1 MNTDQKKTIKSLKDN
16 RGFLM
21 IVSLMAAVV
30 LWLYVN
36 TTEGVDADKVLS
48 GVKIEFLGAD
58 SLRESSGLII
68 TEQDRDSVNLTVK
81 GTRRVLSKLSNTNVT
96 ATVDL
101 SRVTTDGWNSVYYEI
116 SYPPGV
122 NSDDVTVIRSSADIV
137 NFYVDRQKRITIPVE
152 GEFTGNTAEGYLAED
167 DPVIDPMMVTISG
180 PKAAVSLV
188 DHAYVAIN
196 RTDVDKTLS
205 YSTTYQL
212 MDADGAVIDDR
223 RITLETSAVNVTL
236 NVLATKSV
244 PLDVTII
251 NGAGATRADNTSIV
265 IEPDSVVLSGD
276 ASAIDSTTKINLGTI
291 DLSSFASEFTATY
304 MIVPPNDTENITGV
318 NEATV
323 TVKIVGLSSRNFNI
337 IHDNISCIN
346 VPEGYDAEIITQMLP
361 VTIRAKETVLDQIQ
375 VNNIRAVADLSGI
388 NDTTASGVITPVVKI
403 HIDGFPEAGYIGE
416 YRIYVTLKE
425 TEE

>member
-1 MNTDQKKTIKSLKDN
+1 MNTEQKKTLKRIVDS

-21 IVSLMAAVV
+21 IASLLAAVV

-36 TTEGVDADKVLS
+36 STEGVDADKVLS

-58 SLRESSGLII
+58 TLRESSGLII

-81 GTRRVLSKLSNTNVT
+81 GTRRVLSKLSSTNVT

-116 SYPPGV
+116 SYPDGV
-122 NSDDVTVIRSSADIV
+122 SAEEVTVIRSSADIV
-137 NFYVDRQKRITIPVE
+137 NFYVDRLTRVTIPVE
-152 GEFTGNTAEGYLAED
+152 GKFTGNTAEGYLAEENL
-167 DPVIDPMMVTISG
+167 VIDPLMVTISG
-180 PKAAVSLV
+180 PKAAVSPV
-188 DHAYVAIN
+188 HHAYVAIN

-212 MDADGAVIDDR
+212 MDADGQVIEDP
-223 RITLETSAVNVTL
+223 RITLETNTVNVTL

-244 PLDVTII
+244 PLDVTIV
-251 NGAGATRADNTSIV
+251 NGAGATRADNTSVV

-323 TVKIVGLSSRNFNI
+323 TVKIIGLSSRNFNI

-361 VTIRAKETVLDQIQ
+361 VTIRAKDSVLDQIQ

-403 HIDGFPEAGYIGE
+403 HIDGYPEAGYIGE

-425 TEE
+425 TEH